1 MCFGAAESLSV
12 KWQRPKQFQN
22 NKLSMAMKNM
32 VRRKPAAEIDNTYC
46 DTVSE
51 CNMSYVACKWSDETV
66 GNKVAA
72 VKIRKESRDR
82 SGDRNWM

>member
-12 KWQRPKQFQN
+12 KWQRPKQLQN

-32 VRRKPAAEIDNTYC
+32 VRRKAAAEIDNTYR

-51 CNMSYVACKWSDETV
+51 LNMSSMACK
-66 GNKVAA
+66 
-72 VKIRKESRDR
+72 
-82 SGDRNWM
+82 

>member
-12 KWQRPKQFQN
+12 KWQRPKQLED

-32 VRRKPAAEIDNTYC
+32 VRQKAAAEIGNTYR

-51 CNMSYVACKWSDETV
+51 LNMSSMACK
-66 GNKVAA
+66 
-72 VKIRKESRDR
+72 
-82 SGDRNWM
+82 